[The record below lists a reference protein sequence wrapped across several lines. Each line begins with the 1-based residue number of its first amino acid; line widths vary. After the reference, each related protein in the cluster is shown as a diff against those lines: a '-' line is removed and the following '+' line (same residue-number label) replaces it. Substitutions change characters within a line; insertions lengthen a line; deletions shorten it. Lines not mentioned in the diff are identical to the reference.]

1 MDEEYNTKM
10 KNTHEATDSRLNATE
25 EWISELEES
34 VMEITDVEQKK
45 ERMTRNENLER
56 ELWDNIKH
64 IYMYIIEPPGEE
76 RERERERERES
87 N

>member
-1 MDEEYNTKM
+1 M

-45 ERMTRNENLER
+45 RKNDE
-56 ELWDNIKH
+56 K
-64 IYMYIIEPPGEE
+64 
-76 RERERERERES
+76 
-87 N
+87 

>member
-1 MDEEYNTKM
+1 M

-56 ELWDNIKH
+56 EL
-64 IYMYIIEPPGEE
+64 
-76 RERERERERES
+76 
-87 N
+87 